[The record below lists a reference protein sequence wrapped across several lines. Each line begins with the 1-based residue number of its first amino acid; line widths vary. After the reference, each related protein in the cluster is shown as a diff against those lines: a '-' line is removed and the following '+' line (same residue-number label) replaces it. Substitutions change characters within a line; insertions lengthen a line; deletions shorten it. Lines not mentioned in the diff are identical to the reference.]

1 MRIRMLLLVMTVSVT
16 GCASARCASG
26 PALVSTLPVK
36 VGDRVEIRARAE
48 VRAPNRVAV
57 DSVWSTGTIV
67 ALGDTVR
74 IILAEFP
81 DTISISRADVL
92 AVHRS
97 IGARGLDGGLKW
109 FGYSLAIGVGV
120 GGLVL
125 AGGSLVSRNDTDGWS
140 TLAAVV
146 YSGVAAFSGLGVGVL
161 GVIPASVNEGWECAP
176 LPPLSPP

>member
-1 MRIRMLLLVMTVSVT
+1 MRVRMLLLVMAVSVT

-26 PALVSTLPVK
+26 PALVSTLPVQ
-36 VGDRVEIRARAE
+36 VGDRVEIRARTE

-74 IILAEFP
+74 ITLPVFS
-81 DTISISRADVL
+81 DTISFSRADVL

-97 IGARGLDGGLKW
+97 IGARGLDGGMKW
-109 FGYSLAIGVGV
+109 FRYSLAIGTGV

-125 AGGSLVSRNDTDGWS
+125 AGGALVSRNDTDGWRLYS
-140 TLAAVV
+140 AAIL
-146 YSGVAAFSGLGVGVL
+146 SGMAFFSGLGVGVL
-161 GVIPASVNEGWECAP
+161 GVIPASIEEAWECAP